1 MRNLFSNIVSYNR
14 VVKPLEELA
23 VSLTIKESIV

>member
-1 MRNLFSNIVSYNR
+1 MRDLFSNIVSYNR
-14 VVKPLEELA
+14 VVKPLEKLA